1 MIEHYLSIPFDGE
14 RPLQEQIQ
22 ERLVNAI
29 LGGQWPV
36 DAPLPSSRR
45 LATQLGVSRNTVVL
59 VYERMVDAGY
69 LQPSNR
75 RGYFIA
81 PAFHN
86 PDLIDIQTRST
97 GPECSPEWDERF
109 KCRPSQERSIIK
121 PNQWQ
126 DFEYPFIYGQIQQ
139 EYFPVEHWRDCA
151 RRTLSSSGITDW
163 LHDRVDTDD
172 PMLVEQ
178 LRTRLLP
185 KRGIYAAPEEI
196 LVTIGTQN
204 SLYLLAN
211 LLFDSKTRVALEN
224 PGFRDA
230 HSIFRIFN
238 ADLLLQPVDGEG
250 ILVND
255 QLGSCDYIY
264 VTPSHQVPTGVEMSL
279 QRRAELMALARDTDA
294 VVIEDDYDA
303 EINMQDNPIPAL
315 KSEDREK
322 RVIYVGSLSKSM
334 YPGLRIGFM
343 VADEQ
348 LIAEARAL
356 RRLMYRHPATN
367 NQRQTALFLSLGYYD
382 AYLRKLRTL
391 YFTKLERMEAALRQH
406 LPDMMTDKVI
416 SRGASS
422 FWLRAPEEMDTEQ
435 LSWAAARD
443 GVLIEPG
450 AVHFLN
456 PNPPRNYL
464 RLGFSAIP
472 THKIE
477 PGIAQLK
484 ATMDRFSGSG
494 HALAP

>member
-1 MIEHYLSIPFDGE
+1 MIEHCLSIPFDGK
-14 RPLQEQIQ
+14 RSLQEQIQ

-29 LGGQWPV
+29 LGGLLPV
-36 DAPLPSSRR
+36 DAPLPSSRK
-45 LATQLGVSRNTVVL
+45 LASELGVSRNTVVL

-81 PAFHN
+81 PAFHCS
-86 PDLIDIQTRST
+86 DLINFQGRSDN
-97 GPECSPEWDERF
+97 EDNSPEWDGRF
-109 KCRPSQERSIIK
+109 KIRPSQSRSIIK
-121 PNQWQ
+121 PNRWQ

-139 EYFPVEHWRDCA
+139 EYFPVEQWRDCA
-151 RRTLSSSGITDW
+151 RRTLSSGGITDW

-211 LLFDSKTRVALEN
+211 LLFDSNTRVALEN

-238 ADLLLQPVDGEG
+238 ADLLPQPVDAEG
-250 ILVND
+250 ILVNE
-255 QLGSCDYIY
+255 QLRSCDYIY

-279 QRRAELMALARDTDA
+279 QRRAELMALVRDTDA

-315 KSEDREK
+315 KSEDRDK
-322 RVIYVGSLSKSM
+322 RVIYMGSLSKSM

-391 YFTKLERMEAALRQH
+391 YFTKLKRMETALNEH
-406 LPDMMTDKVI
+406 LPEMITSGDV

-422 FWLRAPEEMDTEQ
+422 FWLRVPDEVDTEQ
-435 LSWAAARD
+435 LSWAAAKD
-443 GVLIEPG
+443 GVLVEPG
-450 AVHFLN
+450 TVHFLN
-456 PNPPRNYL
+456 QNPPRNYL
-464 RLGFSAIP
+464 RLGVSAIP
-472 THKIE
+472 AHKIE

-484 ATMDRFSGSG
+484 ATLKRFTAG
-494 HALAP
+494 

>member
-1 MIEHYLSIPFDGE
+1 MIEQYLSIPFEED

-22 ERLVNAI
+22 ERLVDAI
-29 LGGQWPV
+29 LAGQLPI
-36 DAPLPSSRR
+36 DSPLPSSRK
-45 LATQLGVSRNTVVL
+45 LAAQLGVSRNTVIL
-59 VYERMVDAGY
+59 VYERMADAGY
-69 LQPSNR
+69 IRASHR

-86 PDLIDIQTRST
+86 PDLINTRSKT
-97 GPECSPEWDERF
+97 PSHEVAPEWSTRF
-109 KCRPSQERSIIK
+109 KLNPSQYKSIVK
-121 PNQWQ
+121 PNHWQ
-126 DFEYPFIYGQIQQ
+126 DYEYPFIYGQIQQ
-139 EYFPVEHWRDCA
+139 EFFPIEHWRDCA
-151 RRTLSSSGITDW
+151 RRTLSSTSITDW
-163 LHDRVDTDD
+163 LHDRIDTDD

-185 KRGIYAAPEEI
+185 KRGIYAEPEEI

-211 LLFDSKTRVALEN
+211 LLFDHKTRVALEN

-230 HSIFRIFN
+230 HSISRSFN
-238 ADLLLQPVDGEG
+238 ADLQLQPVDAEG
-250 ILVND
+250 IVVD
-255 QLGSCDYIY
+255 EQLAGCDYIY
-264 VTPSHQVPTGVEMSL
+264 VTPSHQVPTGVEMS
-279 QRRAELMALARDTDA
+279 RRRRSELMDLVRQSDA

-315 KSEDREK
+315 KSEDRDK
-322 RVIYVGSLSKSM
+322 RIIYVGSLSKSM
-334 YPGLRIGFM
+334 SPGLRIGFM
-343 VADEQ
+343 LADEQ

-382 AYLRKLRTL
+382 SYLRKLRTL
-391 YFTKLERMEAALRQH
+391 YYNKLVRMEAALRHH
-406 LPDMMTDKVI
+406 LPHMMSSEV

-422 FWLRAPEEMDTEQ
+422 FWLRAPEEVDTDE
-435 LSWAAARD
+435 LSWIAARE

-456 PNPPRNYL
+456 PDPPRNYL
-464 RLGFSAIP
+464 RLGFSTIA
-472 THKIE
+472 THKID

-484 ATMDRFSGSG
+484 FILERYSA
-494 HALAP
+494 H

>member
-1 MIEHYLSIPFDGE
+1 MIEHYLSIPFDND

-22 ERLVNAI
+22 ERLVDAI
-29 LGGQWPV
+29 LGGQLPV
-36 DAPLPSSRR
+36 DAPLPSSRK
-45 LATQLGVSRNTVVL
+45 LATQLGVSRNTVIL
-59 VYERMVDAGY
+59 VYERMEDAGY
-69 LQPSNR
+69 IVSRSR

-86 PDLIDIQTRST
+86 PDLINQQGRAEENDAV
-97 GPECSPEWDERF
+97 PEWSGRF
-109 KCRPSQERSIIK
+109 KLNPSQYRSIVK
-121 PNQWQ
+121 PNHWQ
-126 DFEYPFIYGQIQQ
+126 DYEYPFIYGQIQQ
-139 EYFPVEHWRDCA
+139 EFFPIEHWRDCA
-151 RRTLSSSGITDW
+151 RRTLSSTCLTDW
-163 LHDRVDTDD
+163 LHDRIDTDD

-185 KRGIYAAPEEI
+185 KRGIYAEPEEI

-211 LLFDSKTRVALEN
+211 LLFDSNTRVALEN

-230 HSIFRIFN
+230 HSIFRSFN
-238 ADLLLQPVDGEG
+238 AELLLQPVDAEG
-250 ILVND
+250 IVVD
-255 QLGSCDYIY
+255 ERLGRCDYIY
-264 VTPSHQVPTGVEMSL
+264 VTPSHQVPTGVEMS
-279 QRRAELMALARDTDA
+279 RRRRNELMELAQRTDA

-315 KSEDREK
+315 KSEDRDK
-322 RVIYVGSLSKSM
+322 RIIYVGSLSKSM
-334 YPGLRIGFM
+334 SPGLRIGFM

-382 AYLRKLRTL
+382 SYLRKLRTL
-391 YFTKLERMEAALRQH
+391 YYNKLVRMEAALRHH
-406 LPDMMTDKVI
+406 LPHMMTGDV

-422 FWLRAPEEMDTEQ
+422 FWLRAPESVDTEA
-435 LSWAAARD
+435 LSWVAARE

-456 PNPPRNYL
+456 QDPPRNYM
-464 RLGFSAIP
+464 RLGFSTIA
-472 THKIE
+472 THKID

-484 ATMDRFSGSG
+484 ATLDRFSGG
-494 HALAP
+494 

>member
-1 MIEHYLSIPFDGE
+1 M
-14 RPLQEQIQ
+14 
-22 ERLVNAI
+22 ERLVYAI
-29 LGGQWPV
+29 LGGRLPV
-36 DAPLPSSRR
+36 DAPLPSTRR
-45 LATQLGVSRNTVVL
+45 LASQLGVSRNTVVL
-59 VYERMVDAGY
+59 VYEKMVDAGY

-81 PAFHN
+81 PAFHH
-86 PDLIDIQTRST
+86 PDMLDGPAAPPDT
-97 GPECSPEWDERF
+97 GHSLSWTERF
-109 KCRPSQERSIIK
+109 RVQPSQYPSIVK

-126 DFEYPFIYGQIQQ
+126 DYEYPFIYGQIQQ

-151 RRTLSSSGITDW
+151 RRTLGNTCITDW

-185 KRGIYAAPEEI
+185 KRGIYAEPEEI

-230 HSIFRIFN
+230 HSIFRSFN
-238 ADLLLQPVDGEG
+238 AQLLLQPVDAEG
-250 ILVND
+250 MVVDERL
-255 QLGSCDYIY
+255 QGCDYIY
-264 VTPSHQVPTGVEMSL
+264 VTPSHQVPTGVEMSR
-279 QRRAELMALARDTDA
+279 QRRSELMELVRRTGA

-315 KSEDREK
+315 KSDDPDK
-322 RVIYVGSLSKSM
+322 RIIYVGSLSKSM
-334 YPGLRIGFM
+334 SPGLRIGFM
-343 VADEQ
+343 VADET

-382 AYLRKLRTL
+382 AYLRKLRAL
-391 YFTKLERMEAALRQH
+391 YVAKLERMTRALREH
-406 LPDMMTDKVI
+406 LPDLLTAGA
-416 SRGASS
+416 SHGASS
-422 FWLRAPEEMDTEQ
+422 FWLKAPEVVDTEQ
-435 LSWAAARD
+435 LAWAAARD

-450 AVHFLN
+450 AVHFLH
-456 PNPPRNYL
+456 PSPPRNYL

-472 THKIE
+472 THKID
-477 PGIAQLK
+477 PGIAQLRN
-484 ATMDRFSGSG
+484 TLDRFVGSQ
-494 HALAP
+494 LSLVP

>member
-1 MIEHYLSIPFDGE
+1 MNEHYLNIPFDGE
-14 RPLQEQIQ
+14 RPLQEQIL
-22 ERLVNAI
+22 ERMVSAI
-29 LGGQWPV
+29 LEGQLPV

-86 PDLIDIQTRST
+86 PDLINVQPKTTIDDS
-97 GPECSPEWDERF
+97 SPEWGKRF
-109 KCRPSQERSIIK
+109 RCLPSQDRSIVK

-126 DFEYPFIYGQIQQ
+126 NFEYPFIYGQIQQ
-139 EYFPVEHWRDCA
+139 EYFPIEHWRDCA
-151 RRTLSSSGITDW
+151 RRTLSSTSVTDW
-163 LHDRVDTDD
+163 LHDRIDTDD

-185 KRGIYAAPEEI
+185 KRGIYAEPEEI

-211 LLFDSKTRVALEN
+211 LLFDRNTRVALEN

-230 HSIFRIFN
+230 HSIFRSFH
-238 ADLLLQPVDGEG
+238 ADLVLQPVDHEG
-250 ILVND
+250 LVVNE
-255 QLGSCDYIY
+255 QLGQCDYIY
-264 VTPSHQVPTGVEMSL
+264 VTPSHQVPTGAEMS
-279 QRRAELMALARDTDA
+279 RRRRSELMELVRRTDT
-294 VVIEDDYDA
+294 VLIEDDYDA

-315 KSEDREK
+315 KSQDPDK
-322 RVIYVGSLSKSM
+322 RIIYVGSLSKSM
-334 YPGLRIGFM
+334 SPGLRIGFM

-382 AYLRKLRTL
+382 SYLRKLRSL

-406 LPDMMTDKVI
+406 LPHMMTSEV

-422 FWLRAPEEMDTEQ
+422 FWLRAPETVDTEQ

-456 PNPPRNYL
+456 PSPPANYL

-484 ATMDRFSGSG
+484 ATLDRFTGQ
-494 HALAP
+494 